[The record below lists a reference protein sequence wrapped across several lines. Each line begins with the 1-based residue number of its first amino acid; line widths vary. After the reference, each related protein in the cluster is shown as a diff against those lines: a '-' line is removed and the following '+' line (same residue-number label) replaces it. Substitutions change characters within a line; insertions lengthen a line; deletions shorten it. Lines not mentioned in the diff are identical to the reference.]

1 MPTNSI
7 NQTVLVTGASSGIG
21 QGIAV
26 AFGQSGANVIVNYHS
41 DEDGAKDTLDMILK
55 GGGQGLIYKANVG
68 NEAEV
73 KEMFKK
79 AIAEYNSLDVLIN
92 NAGIQKDSSFANMTI
107 EEWNNVINTNLTGH
121 FLCAREAINHF
132 QSKEQTTSAAN
143 AVGNII
149 FISSVHDIIPW
160 AGHVNYASSKGGILM
175 LMKSLALEVAPKKIR
190 VNSISPG
197 AIATD
202 INGEVWKDEEK
213 KKELLKLIPYKR
225 IGMPEDIAK
234 VAVWLASH
242 ESDYITGTTIYVD
255 GGMTLYP
262 GFTENG

>member
-79 AIAEYNSLDVLIN
+79 AIAEY
-92 NAGIQKDSSFANMTI
+92 
-107 EEWNNVINTNLTGH
+107 
-121 FLCAREAINHF
+121 
-132 QSKEQTTSAAN
+132 
-143 AVGNII
+143 
-149 FISSVHDIIPW
+149 
-160 AGHVNYASSKGGILM
+160 KG
-175 LMKSLALEVAPKKIR
+175 V
-190 VNSISPG
+190 
-197 AIATD
+197 
-202 INGEVWKDEEK
+202 
-213 KKELLKLIPYKR
+213 
-225 IGMPEDIAK
+225 
-234 VAVWLASH
+234 
-242 ESDYITGTTIYVD
+242 
-255 GGMTLYP
+255 
-262 GFTENG
+262 